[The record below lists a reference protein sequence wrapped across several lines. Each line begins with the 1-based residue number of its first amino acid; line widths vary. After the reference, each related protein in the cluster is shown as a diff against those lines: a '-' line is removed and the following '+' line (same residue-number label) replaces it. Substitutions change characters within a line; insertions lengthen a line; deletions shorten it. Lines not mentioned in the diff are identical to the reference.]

1 MSGNLIQLEKALRK
15 IAKHSKTIKYTKGLL
30 FAFIMMGMSAF
41 SAEVTIKDKEIEQTK
56 TEINDTVKDLKEQF
70 RIARAENDKLLRNAN
85 LELIQ
90 LMEQGDQVVK
100 SEWSSWQFGANYFY
114 NNWNGVYK
122 GRGDKTEKYPYEGI
136 FTRSEDPYERYV
148 SPSSDNYSLLPRS
161 TNPRSASS
169 NQRSGLPNGYGLAST
184 RPVSEP
190 IIAFEVSAGITPRAF
205 TAPTVT
211 PLQAT
216 QPNLPQAI
224 NFSPVTPNIA
234 APAVPTVTIATI
246 SPPGTGNGDDMWINS
261 GGSVAPL
268 AQIEMNGGTMNVAF
282 SGRGFDLST
291 NGITMTGRQGAGHGA
306 TNHGV
311 QNLNWTG
318 IGQGGQYA
326 AMKLVGGHE
335 IKIDGVTIN
344 ATGTGTSTTGG
355 TGGWLFHTDGHN
367 DRGESTWNIGTGST
381 INLSGNNLIMYTSQ
395 YHGNSRR
402 DNIGFVNQG
411 KINST
416 GSGNYVWIAL
426 DVSGNQ
432 NRVQYFTNKG
442 DIILNGNSD
451 VWVFMDGRR
460 PTTGTTLVD
469 AAGGGYTIIN
479 DGNLELNGNAQR
491 GIIVNNKYTYPGF
504 EILLNREMKVTGSDS
519 IGTALI
525 GWANLEGGLANY
537 SGSNADNIIEVIPAT
552 SRESVFKMDLS
563 GNRNMGLY
571 FNHNTANPFVIGDY
585 TLKSTNGTGNTLIFI
600 NDGVVTLKPT
610 NTGGVQNTL
619 AITGGSGNIGIFAK
633 GSGDTLTTGADI
645 TIANSD
651 NSTGI
656 FAQNTGTV
664 TNTGN
669 ISTSGASVKAIIA
682 DNTTVNST
690 GNITVNGT
698 ALSALDGSAGLVA
711 QNGGTLNITGG
722 TTNITVDGSASTG
735 LYAGTGSTLNLTG
748 GTVTTT
754 GGAFN
759 VFSNGT
765 VNLANTT
772 IDTGASSLAFM
783 AGTGGRI
790 LFNNTTATIS
800 GGSNTPATRGTAFLY
815 QGTGH
820 SSFTAG
826 DITTWAANTFGG
838 TTNQLTLNMNPG
850 SRLFIASGVAM
861 NLSDTSGSTLSG
873 ALGANIVGTD
883 YKTFMLYN
891 SLLTLN
897 QNINLDNP
905 NDPYNQL
912 ELSNSSIDNN
922 NNNNIIGTQAG
933 QTAIAQENQLPN
945 RAAVTIN
952 NNGNINLSGANST
965 GIYTKYGIINNNAT
979 GTITMG
985 DTSTGIYG
993 VNDSQITNTG
1003 VITVGSNS
1011 TGIYSE
1017 NSTTLGVTNSGTISS
1032 AGTSSVGILYKPA
1045 ATLAPGA
1052 VVSNT
1057 GTISMGDSS
1066 VGMYGEN
1073 TATNYTLAN
1082 SGNITVG
1089 THGIAMLGYA
1099 VDVTGGTITVGNSG
1113 VGVYSQ
1119 GGNVNL
1125 TGGTIA
1131 TGINEAVAVYT
1142 VGSGQTI
1149 TNSGTAFNLGNTSVA
1164 IANAGTGNTINS
1176 TVGNVSLGENNIYIY
1191 SNDTAG
1197 SVTNSTN
1204 LTASG
1209 NANYG
1214 IYSAGTVNSTGN
1226 MDFGAGIGNV
1236 GIYSIRGGTATNS
1249 GTITIGATDATN
1261 NLYGIGMAAGYSTTD
1276 TGNIINNGTI
1286 NVNGANSIGMYATGP
1301 GSTATNTA
1309 NINLNADGTI
1319 GVYADNGAT
1328 VNNSGTITTGAGSYT
1343 NVVGVYLGT
1352 GSTLNNTG
1360 SITLNGPN
1368 AVGVYLKGGTIANYG
1383 NITVNGSTNPTD
1395 TVQSFATPP
1404 TSKGVGGV
1412 EIEAP
1417 AGAQSA
1423 TIYLNGVAQTP
1434 VIINTFAQNPVAV
1447 SASSIGL
1454 YVNTSGKDYTNPI
1467 TGLGNLTSEADLIIG
1482 MEATESTNSKYIQIN
1497 DPLILDPYNNVIRT
1511 SGVANWNIYG
1521 GSLTWLATPTLDP
1534 NDGSM
1539 TNIYMAKIPY
1549 TNWAGKEAT
1558 PVESTDTYN
1567 FLDGL
1572 EQRYGVEALGTR
1584 EKALFDKLNSIGE
1597 NEAILFYQATDEM
1610 MGHQYANTQQRINA
1624 TGNILDKEFNYLR
1637 NDWSNP
1643 SKEANKIKLFG
1654 SREEYNTDTAGVIDY
1669 KSKSYGVAYV
1679 HEDETIK
1686 LGNSTGWCAGYVN
1699 NRFRFKDIG
1708 KSKENQNMLKAGVFK
1723 SKSFDDNGSLKW
1735 TISGEG
1741 FIGQNDMNRRYLV
1754 VDEIFNAKGTY
1765 YAYGLGLKNEI
1776 SKEFRTSERTSIK
1789 PYGSLD
1795 LEYGRFNSIKE
1806 KDGEMRLEIKSNDYF
1821 SVKPELG
1828 VEFKYKQPMAVKTN
1842 LTASLGI
1849 AYENELGKV
1858 ADGKNKGRVR
1868 YTSADWFNIRGE
1880 KEDRRGNF
1888 KADFKLG
1895 IENTRFGV
1903 TFNAGYDTKGEN
1915 IRGGIGLRAIF

>member
-1 MSGNLIQLEKALRK
+1 MSGNLIQLEKDLRRV
-15 IAKHSKTIKYTKGLL
+15 AKHSKSIKYTKGLL
-30 FAFIMMGMSAF
+30 FAFLMMGMTAF
-41 SAEVTIKDKEIEQTK
+41 SAEVTTKDKEIEQTK
-56 TEINDTVKDLKEQF
+56 VEINDTVKELKDQF
-70 RIARAENDKLLRNAN
+70 RIARIENEKLLRNAN
-85 LELIQ
+85 IDLIQ
-90 LMEQGDQVVK
+90 LTEQGEQVIK
-100 SEWSSWQFGANYFY
+100 SPWSSWQFGINYY
-114 NNWNGVYK
+114 LDDWNSSYK
-122 GRGDKTEKYPYEGI
+122 GYGDKQEKYPYEGI

-211 PLQAT
+211 PLRAT
-216 QPNLPQAI
+216 QPNLPQVI
-224 NFSPVTPNIA
+224 NFNPVTPNITAPA
-234 APAVPTVTIATI
+234 APVVN
-246 SPPGTGNGDDMWINS
+246 PPSITAPATGNGDGQWINQS
-261 GGSVAPL
+261 GGVAPL
-268 AQIEMNGGTMNVAF
+268 HQQNMSGGTMNVTANNTTF
-282 SGRGFDLST
+282 NLTTSGI
-291 NGITMTGRQGAGHGA
+291 NMTGESGAHNL
-306 TNHGV
+306 TPNGV
-311 QNLNWTG
+311 QNLNWSNLS
-318 IGQGGQYA
+318 QYA
-326 AMKLVGGHE
+326 AMKLVGGQE
-335 IKIDGVTIN
+335 INIDNVTIN
-344 ATGTGTSTTGG
+344 YTGTGDTGYQR
-355 TGGWLFHTDGHN
+355 WLFHTDGHN
-367 DRGESTWNIGTGST
+367 NYGESTWVLNNGTSVNMNGT
-381 INLSGNNLIMYTSQ
+381 HLVLYTSQ
-395 YHGNSRR
+395 YHGGTNRNA
-402 DNIGFVNQG
+402 NIGFVNDG
-411 KINST
+411 IIT
-416 GSGNYVWIAL
+416 TAGSNNIGWISL
-426 DVSGNQ
+426 NE
-432 NRVQYFTNKG
+432 
-442 DIILNGNSD
+442 NGN
-451 VWVFMDGRR
+451 
-460 PTTGTTLVD
+460 
-469 AAGGGYTIIN
+469 
-479 DGNLELNGNAQR
+479 
-491 GIIVNNKYTYPGF
+491 
-504 EILLNREMKVTGSDS
+504 
-519 IGTALI
+519 TA
-525 GWANLEGGLANY
+525 
-537 SGSNADNIIEVIPAT
+537 
-552 SRESVFKMDLS
+552 RQ
-563 GNRNMGLY
+563 LY
-571 FNHNTANPFVIGDY
+571 FHNRAGSMNFGGTRDILAYVMSPTAA
-585 TLKSTNGTGNTLIFI
+585 NGGWSFI
-600 NDGVVTLKPT
+600 NDGTINLTGASQFGVIVSPTYSYDSAELLLNAPIVISGTGTAGVVFSGWMDLDGGAPFSRSTADNIVTALPSLSRASVINLDLSGSN
-610 NTGGVQNTL
+610 NTGVYFGNAGTNPFNLNNYTLNINGNDNTGVYIANGIVNLGTGTAN
-619 AITGGSGNIGIFAK
+619 AINIAGGSGNIGIFAAAA
-633 GSGDTLTTGADI
+633 GDALSTAANITVNAD
-645 TIANSD
+645 S
-651 NSTGI
+651 SSGI

-669 ISTSGASVKAIIA
+669 ISASGASVKAIIA

-850 SRLFIASGVAM
+850 SRLFIASDVAM

-912 ELSNSSIDNN
+912 ELSSSSIDNN

-1497 DPLILDPYNNVIRT
+1497 DPLILGPYNNVIRT

-1597 NEAILFYQATDEM
+1597 NEEILFYQAVDEM
-1610 MGHQYANTQQRINA
+1610 MGHQYANTQQRLYSTSGLLN
-1624 TGNILDKEFNYLR
+1624 KEFDYLA
-1637 NDWSNP
+1637 NEWSTK
-1643 SKEANKIKLFG
+1643 SKQSNKIKVFG
-1654 SREEYNTDTAGVIDY
+1654 MKGEYNTDTAGIINY
-1669 KSKSYGVAYV
+1669 KNDSYGVAYV
-1679 HEDETIK
+1679 HEDETLK
-1686 LGNSTGWCAGYVN
+1686 LGANTGWYAGVVN
-1699 NRFRFKDIG
+1699 NTFKFKDIG
-1708 KSKENQNMLKAGVFK
+1708 GSKENTTIGKLGIFK
-1723 SKSFDDNGSLKW
+1723 TTTFDNNGSLKW
-1735 TISGEG
+1735 KISGEG
-1741 FIGQNDMNRRYLV
+1741 MLGYSDMDRKFLV
-1754 VDEIFNAKGTY
+1754 VDEIFGAKSTY
-1765 YAYGLGLKNEI
+1765 TSYGLALRNEL
-1776 SKEFRTSERTSIK
+1776 SKEIRLSERTSLK
-1789 PYGSLD
+1789 PYGSID
-1795 LEYGRFNSIKE
+1795 IEYGKYGNIKE
-1806 KDGEMRLEIKSNDYF
+1806 KTGEVRLEVKGNDYY
-1821 SVKPELG
+1821 SIKPELG
-1828 VEFKYKQPMAVKTN
+1828 LEYKYKQPLFVRTN
-1842 LTASLGI
+1842 LVASIGV

-1858 ADGKNKGRVR
+1858 NDADNKARVA
-1868 YTSADWFNIRGE
+1868 YTNADYFNLRGE
-1880 KEDRRGNF
+1880 KEDRKGNV
-1888 KADFKLG
+1888 KGDLKLG
-1895 IENTRFGV
+1895 IENSRIGFTLDL
-1903 TFNAGYDTKGEN
+1903 GYDTKGEN
-1915 IRGGIGLRAIF
+1915 VRGGLGLRVIY